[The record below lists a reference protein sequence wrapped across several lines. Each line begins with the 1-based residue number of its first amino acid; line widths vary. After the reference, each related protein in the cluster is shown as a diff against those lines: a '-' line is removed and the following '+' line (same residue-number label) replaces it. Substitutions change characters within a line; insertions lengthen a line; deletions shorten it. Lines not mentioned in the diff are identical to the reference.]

1 MDSKEHKQN
10 IIEQFSK
17 QAIPFTKLAG
27 HFDSMQ
33 LLVDM
38 SKAGAEDN
46 VLDVACGPGLVAC
59 EFARHCAH
67 VTGVDITPKMI
78 KQAKISQSEK
88 RLGNM
93 SWDIGEA
100 YPLPYEDD
108 TFSLVITRYS
118 FHHFHDVRQALAEM
132 MRVCKPGGRVLVAD
146 VGIAPD
152 KSEAYDKLEMIR
164 DHSHVHALT
173 TEEFEELFMTSGLH
187 KCRKSEYG
195 VDIELEAQIAAS
207 FPKEEDVPKL
217 RAMVTNDIGKDRLGI
232 NARRFGGDVIYTVPV
247 SVYTG
252 YKI

>member
-59 EFARHCAH
+59 EFARHCEH
-67 VTGVDITPKMI
+67 VTGVDITPEMI

-88 RLGNM
+88 RLANM

-187 KCRKSEYG
+187 KCR
-195 VDIELEAQIAAS
+195 
-207 FPKEEDVPKL
+207 
-217 RAMVTNDIGKDRLGI
+217 N
-232 NARRFGGDVIYTVPV
+232 
-247 SVYTG
+247 
-252 YKI
+252 

>member
-27 HFDSMQ
+27 HFDAMQ

-59 EFARHCAH
+59 EFARYCAH
-67 VTGVDITPKMI
+67 VTGVDITPEMI

-146 VGIAPD
+146 VGIATD